1 MSARTSSVTLATLWP
16 RLEVPLN
23 ATSSFDRRDLITWPR
38 YRGMARMMEV
48 STSAVDCEGGLAAST
63 LGRCHREPAFGPV
76 CCTALRLLHS
86 VSVRQTL
93 LPASLAG
100 LRATWRSPAPRMKR
114 RRRRWVSLLG
124 LCWSAAGRAEV
135 HVLVVLAE
143 AAAALLEGVDVA
155 QLHSHSPL
163 ARPER
168 LQPAPKAVRCDG
180 SGTCRGT
187 VSDPGGAI
195 AEDEVELVL
204 SDVSVELLE
213 LVDRS
218 QSGHVTSAFGLAPRM
233 LRQAEEAGQLPRH
246 VVDAEGDDVDHVVG
260 LLTQFLLGPRPDSRR
275 SPSSGPP
282 LGGSPQGSSSAAA
295 RVVSASPPP
304 PAFAG
309 ASPLGGA
316 VTHPLRAAP
325 APVPRSP
332 SSRGQ
337 QPRGARGWSACSLC
351 RWRRGSR
358 CRRSESVHPRANC
371 SSVPPFSL
379 SFSWS
384 LSW

>member
-1 MSARTSSVTLATLWP
+1 M
-16 RLEVPLN
+16 
-23 ATSSFDRRDLITWPR
+23 
-38 YRGMARMMEV
+38 
-48 STSAVDCEGGLAAST
+48 
-63 LGRCHREPAFGPV
+63 
-76 CCTALRLLHS
+76 
-86 VSVRQTL
+86 
-93 LPASLAG
+93 
-100 LRATWRSPAPRMKR
+100 
-114 RRRRWVSLLG
+114 SLLG

-246 VVDAEGDDVDHVVG
+246 VVDAEGDNVDHVVG
-260 LLTQFLLGPRPDSRR
+260 LLTQFLLG
-275 SPSSGPP
+275 
-282 LGGSPQGSSSAAA
+282 LGQT
-295 RVVSASPPP
+295 RVVL
-304 PAFAG
+304 
-309 ASPLGGA
+309 PLQVLRSGLEGC
-316 VTHPLRAAP
+316 HKDRPLPLHAL
-325 APVPRSP
+325 
-332 SSRGQ
+332 
-337 QPRGARGWSACSLC
+337 SLLL
-351 RWRRGSR
+351 RLRQRLPELR
-358 CRRSESVHPRANC
+358 
-371 SSVPPFSL
+371 L
-379 SFSWS
+379 
-384 LSW
+384 